1 MKDLFYNQNL
11 ENDLP
16 LVDLLMNFSFFL
28 LIIRAIEETNKAM
41 ERELDNLKYE
51 NERLSTE
58 NDKLENSVDR

>member
-1 MKDLFYNQNL
+1 
-11 ENDLP
+11 
-16 LVDLLMNFSFFL
+16 MNFSFFL